1 MINVEEKI
9 YWIWLSLIKGLG
21 SIKKQKLLDFYKTPR
36 EIYEAKQKDLL
47 KIPKINSKDVENIL
61 NRNNKNQVYMHI
73 EYMQKNNID
82 IITIEDKN
90 YPQSL
95 KLIYDMPI
103 SLYIKGNKEILNN
116 KSIAIVGCR
125 DASEY
130 GKKASKYFSYNLSKK
145 GINIISGL
153 AKGIDSYAHLGN
165 IIATEEEKYLKRKKL
180 DKKVID
186 KQFIKKL
193 NVKTNANF
201 CAKTIAVVGNG
212 LDNIYPKE
220 NKKLEEKII
229 KSGGAI
235 ISEYPLGSKPEKMNF
250 PARNRIISGMSKGVL
265 VIEAK
270 EKSGTL
276 ITVDYALE
284 QGKDVYVIPGNINSI
299 TSVGT
304 NSLIKQGAKMVT
316 RYEEIE

>member
-9 YWIWLSLIKGLG
+9 YWIWLSLIQGLG
-21 SIKKQKLLDFYKTPR
+21 SIKKQKLLEFYKTPR
-36 EIYEAKQKDLL
+36 KIYEAKQKDLL

-165 IIATEEEKYLKRKKL
+165 IIATEEEKYLKRK
-180 DKKVID
+180 
-186 KQFIKKL
+186 
-193 NVKTNANF
+193 N
-201 CAKTIAVVGNG
+201 
-212 LDNIYPKE
+212 
-220 NKKLEEKII
+220 
-229 KSGGAI
+229 
-235 ISEYPLGSKPEKMNF
+235 
-250 PARNRIISGMSKGVL
+250 
-265 VIEAK
+265 
-270 EKSGTL
+270 
-276 ITVDYALE
+276 
-284 QGKDVYVIPGNINSI
+284 
-299 TSVGT
+299 
-304 NSLIKQGAKMVT
+304 
-316 RYEEIE
+316 

>member
-165 IIATEEEKYLKRKKL
+165 IIATEEKYLTSQKT
-180 DKKVID
+180 DKGVID
-186 KQFIKKL
+186 KQIINDL
-193 NVKTNANF
+193 NVKNNANF

>member
-9 YWIWLSLIKGLG
+9 YWIWLSLIQGLG
-21 SIKKQKLLDFYKTPR
+21 SIKKQKLLECYKTPR
-36 EIYEAKQKDLL
+36 KIYEAKQNDLL
-47 KIPKINSKDVENIL
+47 KIPKINAKDVENIL
-61 NRNNKNQVYMHI
+61 NRNTKNQVYMHI
-73 EYMQKNNID
+73 EYMKKNNID

-130 GKKASKYFSYNLSKK
+130 GKKAGEYFSYNLSKK
-145 GINIISGL
+145 SINIISGL
-153 AKGIDSYAHLGN
+153 AKGIDSYAHYGN
-165 IIATEEEKYLKRKKL
+165 IVAIEEEKYLSSKKIN
-180 DKKVID
+180 KKVID
-186 KQFIKKL
+186 KQIINNL
-193 NVKTNANF
+193 NVKDNTDF
-201 CAKTIAVVGNG
+201 CGKTIAVVGNG

-220 NKKLEEKII
+220 NKGLEEKII
-229 KSGGAI
+229 KSGGTI
-235 ISEYPLGSKPEKMNF
+235 ISEYPLGTKPEKMNF
-250 PARNRIISGMSKGVL
+250 PARNRIISGMSEGVL

-299 TSVGT
+299 TSIGT
-304 NSLIKQGAKMVT
+304 NDLIKQGAKMVT